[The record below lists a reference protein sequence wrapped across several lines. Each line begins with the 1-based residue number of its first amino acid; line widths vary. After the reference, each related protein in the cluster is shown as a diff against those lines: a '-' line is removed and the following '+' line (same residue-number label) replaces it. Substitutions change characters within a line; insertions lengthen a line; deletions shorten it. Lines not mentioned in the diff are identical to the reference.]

1 MPVTTKDIS
10 DHHDYYGITD
20 IPTMDLSHYQQLL
33 NEEAFLWMDHHEFVR
48 STFSGEILATNRE
61 QLDALIKHLQH
72 SGTKC
77 PGSNPVLFSNWPH
90 WFKLEAGL
98 IT

>member
-1 MPVTTKDIS
+1 
-10 DHHDYYGITD
+10 
-20 IPTMDLSHYQQLL
+20 MDLARYQQLL

-72 SGTKC
+72 YRHEMPSQQ
-77 PGSNPVLFSNWPH
+77 PVIV
-90 WFKLEAGL
+90 FKLAAL
-98 IT
+98 V